1 MTNYYYDTEP
11 YYRARWDNDY
21 DPPPR
26 PTFSLEEYKV
36 GTDKI
41 YTHINGYKYTLHKD
55 QLLWPGQTYCIP
67 FPGQGMD
74 CTPRYLATGN
84 LRDEDG
90 CVPPVVIPGAPFK
103 PGDIVRLK
111 TGTAPIRVTSCNT
124 VNLNGEYLSGNHKV
138 QYRSCYDFELH
149 PDFNEKETNTMANAQ
164 TLYQF
169 NIADDQTFEPKQHFG
184 HHIGTNSLG
193 QWIMEIKGTGKVV
206 AVDKSTVEEV
216 LPYTVGV
223 KFLGGGNST
232 VYSYFSEKG
241 KFEPGFYLYN
251 DRDGNAVIV
260 QLVAVDTK
268 SKSAT
273 EDFAPIG
280 KLAVDMY

>member
-1 MTNYYYDTEP
+1 MSEDWLNLFVD
-11 YYRARWDNDY
+11 DY

-26 PTFSLEEYKV
+26 PTFSFEEYKV

-41 YTHINGYKYTLHKD
+41 YTHINGYKYTLHEE

-74 CTPRYLATGN
+74 GTPRYLATGN

-90 CVPPVVIPGAPFK
+90 NVPNTHSPDAPFNVGEVVK
-103 PGDIVRLK
+103 LK
-111 TGTAPIRVTSCNT
+111 TGTAPIKVTRCNKSFLSGDYLNTSHRIHWRT
-124 VNLNGEYLSGNHKV
+124 VN
-138 QYRSCYDFELH
+138 DFELH
-149 PDFNEKETNTMANAQ
+149 PDYNQKENTMNTQ

-216 LPYTVGV
+216 LPYTIGV
-223 KFLGGGNST
+223 RFNNNGITYHYLAEKDKFA
-232 VYSYFSEKG
+232 V
-241 KFEPGFYLYN
+241 GFYLVM
-251 DRDGNAVIV
+251 DSSASGWQIARVV
-260 QLVAVDTK
+260 EVDTK
-268 SKSAT
+268 SKKAT
-273 EDFAPIG
+273 VEFAPIG